1 MARRVH
7 TLEMDDDELRRLLR
21 ALVGFGHTPRGSIV
35 RCQYCQR
42 QATTLDAMRHV
53 DGCAFPTIEGLAR
66 AAGLLD
72 EFGLTRFD

>member
-7 TLEMDDDELRRLLR
+7 TLEMNDDELRRLWA

-35 RCQYCQR
+35 RCRYCQR
-42 QATTLDAMRHV
+42 QATALATMRHV

-66 AAGLLD
+66 KAGLID
-72 EFGLTRFD
+72 